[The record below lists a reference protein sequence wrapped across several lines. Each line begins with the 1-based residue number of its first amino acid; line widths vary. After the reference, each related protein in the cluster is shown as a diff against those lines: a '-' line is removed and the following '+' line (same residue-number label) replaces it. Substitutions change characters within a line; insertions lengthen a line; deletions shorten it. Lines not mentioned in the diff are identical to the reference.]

1 MGTIQQPKAKEE
13 VQKDNPD
20 SMLLLKITGMAL
32 LVAPAMAAYCD
43 SLIGTKFDNFD
54 TEVRANSGLTP
65 GCGASRCVDP
75 DKWVGRV
82 WARKDYCEDNG
93 MRLCTIKELK
103 DGHAQGTGCQF
114 DAKDVWSST
123 SCLFGRWTYNWAEK
137 KKTCKNED
145 DNASIRCCADDNPQ
159 RLTCPKRT
167 DWSDLMKAKKTWGLS
182 PATCVLCSGC
192 DHYEVPEPKHKYP
205 IIWTY
210 MNTHPYCAHCRKRGM
225 PTRFDKRTDFSGP
238 YDQYRPWKCLFK
250 EATHMPAQCV
260 DEFRKCDQHLEVSD
274 RSRCDKFYSSGR
286 SAPLRPQ

>member
-103 DGHAQGTGCQF
+103 DGHAQGTGCNF
-114 DAKDVWSST
+114 DAKEVWSS
-123 SCLFGRWTYNWAEK
+123 SACLFGRWTYNWAK
-137 KKTCKNED
+137 GKKTCRNED
-145 DNASIRCCADDNPQ
+145 DNASIRCCADENPN
-159 RLTCPKRT
+159 RFRCPREHAE
-167 DWSDLMKAKKTWGLS
+167 WVDLMKSNKAWGLS
-182 PATCVLCSGC
+182 PTSCFLCSTC
-192 DHYEVPEPKHKYP
+192 SHYKVPENPNDPKLPEIKS
-205 IIWTY
+205 Y
-210 MNTHPYCAHCRKRGM
+210 MRENPYCAQCRKLGKRT
-225 PTRFDKRTDFSGP
+225 PIRLRTDFSGP
-238 YDQYRPWKCLFK
+238 YDAIRPWNCMAQATSLPATCFRDFIKC
-250 EATHMPAQCV
+250 
-260 DEFRKCDQHLEVSD
+260 HLHHTAED
-274 RSRCDKFYSSGR
+274 RSRCEKFYNSR
-286 SAPLRPQ
+286 NVNVAK